1 MLLLAVLLQISIL
14 CSTAIACT
22 SFLVPDDKRPVMGK
36 SYDWDLGHGM
46 VVVNQRGMKKI
57 GLALEATDR
66 PPTWTVQYGS
76 VTFNQYGREFPVGG
90 MNEAGLAVE
99 ILWHFDAEYPGPDA
113 RPSLNEL
120 QWIQFQLDN
129 YASVKEMIAHAD
141 EIRIAGLYAKVH
153 YMAVDQQNHS
163 ASFSYIGGKLVI
175 NEDIL
180 AITNN
185 TLSQSRL
192 YLKKFTGF
200 SGNLSIPE
208 GKRSLDRFV
217 ITMSMLA
224 ADDLPVA
231 VSEPIGFAFSVLDA
245 VQTPG
250 YTQWQIVYDLASQEI
265 HFRTAKN
272 HLIRRIRLAAFNFS
286 CAEPVRGFPID
297 SEDHG
302 DVSDN
307 FSQLA
312 DYQNEQMV
320 ARGAYPILSSI
331 PEGVVKEITE
341 YPASTHCENSIGQ
354 RIDPAKDRL

>member
-1 MLLLAVLLQISIL
+1 VLQILYL

-22 SFLVPDDKRPVMGK
+22 SFLVQDDKRPLMGK

-46 VVVNQRGMKKI
+46 VVANPRGMEKT
-57 GLALEATDR
+57 GMAAGATDR
-66 PPTWTVQYGS
+66 PPTWTSQYGS

-129 YASVKEMIAHAD
+129 YASVTEMIGHAD

-231 VSEPIGFAFSVLDA
+231 FAS
-245 VQTPG
+245 P
-250 YTQWQIVYDLASQEI
+250 
-265 HFRTAKN
+265 
-272 HLIRRIRLAAFNFS
+272 
-286 CAEPVRGFPID
+286 
-297 SEDHG
+297 
-302 DVSDN
+302 
-307 FSQLA
+307 
-312 DYQNEQMV
+312 
-320 ARGAYPILSSI
+320 
-331 PEGVVKEITE
+331 
-341 YPASTHCENSIGQ
+341 
-354 RIDPAKDRL
+354 